1 MSEAAAHLDEVYELA
16 RKGCNKETVDSLILR
31 LHALAFEAGHD
42 TSLTATY
49 DTSLTATYDMLP
61 KKDRDRLFS
70 EEQRDRMLEVLTL
83 NEVTLI
89 NNRYRE
95 AIEQLDRQTGYSNDA
110 RNNATRRGRFILKVL
125 DGLRS
130 LQCLV
135 ADTEIVVTR
144 LEQEIESL
152 ELALAYDQERE
163 CY

>member
-16 RKGCNKETVDSLILR
+16 RKGCNKEIVDSLILR
-31 LHALAFEAGHD
+31 LHALAFEAE
-42 TSLTATY
+42 Y
-49 DTSLTATYDMLP
+49 DTSLTTKYSLLP
-61 KKDRDRLFS
+61 KEDRDRLFS
-70 EEQRDRMLEVLTL
+70 KEQRDRMLEVLTL
-83 NEVTLI
+83 DEVTLI
-89 NNRYRE
+89 NNRYQEVTNALALRTV
-95 AIEQLDRQTGYSNDA
+95 QSNDV
-110 RNNATRRGRFILKVL
+110 RINATRRGRFILKVL

-152 ELALAYDQERE
+152 ELAIAFDQERE

>member
-16 RKGCNKETVDSLILR
+16 RKDCNKETVDSLIAL
-31 LHALAFEAGHD
+31 LHALAFEAEHD

-49 DTSLTATYDMLP
+49 SLFP
-61 KKDRDRLFS
+61 KKDRDPLFS

-95 AIEQLDRQTGYSNDA
+95 AIEYLDWQTKHSNDA
-110 RNNATRRGRFILKVL
+110 RNNASRRGRFILKVL

-130 LQCLV
+130 LQRLV

-144 LEQEIESL
+144 LEQERESL

>member
-1 MSEAAAHLDEVYELA
+1 MSEATAHLDEVYENA
-16 RKGCNKETVDSLILR
+16 RMDCNKETVDSLIAQ
-31 LHALAFEAGHD
+31 LHALAFEAEHD
-42 TSLTATY
+42 TSLTSTY
-49 DTSLTATYDMLP
+49 FLFS
-61 KKDRDRLFS
+61 KKDRNRLFS

-95 AIEQLDRQTGYSNDA
+95 AIEHLDMQTEYSNDA
-110 RNNATRRGRFILKVL
+110 RNNATRRGHFILKVL

-152 ELALAYDQERE
+152 ELALAYDQERA
-163 CY
+163 CF

>member
-1 MSEAAAHLDEVYELA
+1 MSEAAAHLDEVYENA
-16 RKGCNKETVDSLILR
+16 RKNCNKTNVDSLILR
-31 LHALAFEAGHD
+31 LHELTFEAEHD
-42 TSLTATY
+42 TSLTAMY
-49 DTSLTATYDMLP
+49 SLFP

-89 NNRYRE
+89 NNRYRL
-95 AIEQLDRQTGYSNDA
+95 AIEQLDRQTEYSNDA
-110 RNNATRRGRFILKVL
+110 RNNAIRRGRFILKVL

-152 ELALAYDQERE
+152 ELALAYDQERG

>member
-1 MSEAAAHLDEVYELA
+1 MSEAAAHLDEVYENA
-16 RKGCNKETVDSLILR
+16 RKNCNKTNVDSLILR
-31 LHALAFEAGHD
+31 LHALAFEAEHD
-42 TSLTATY
+42 ISLTTKH
-49 DTSLTATYDMLP
+49 SLFP

-83 NEVTLI
+83 SEVTLI

-95 AIEQLDRQTGYSNDA
+95 AIEHLDWQTGHSNDA

-152 ELALAYDQERE
+152 ELALAYDQERG

>member
-16 RKGCNKETVDSLILR
+16 RKDCNKETVDSLILR
-31 LHALAFEAGHD
+31 LHALAFEAEHD
-42 TSLTATY
+42 TTLTATH
-49 DTSLTATYDMLP
+49 SLFP

-125 DGLRS
+125 DGLR
-130 LQCLV
+130 LVQQLV

-152 ELALAYDQERE
+152 ELALAHDQERE

>member
-1 MSEAAAHLDEVYELA
+1 MSEATAHLDEVYENA
-16 RKGCNKETVDSLILR
+16 RKNCNKETVDSLILR

-49 DTSLTATYDMLP
+49 SLFP

-95 AIEQLDRQTGYSNDA
+95 AIEHLDRQTEYSNDA

>member
-1 MSEAAAHLDEVYELA
+1 MSEATAHLDEVYENA
-16 RKGCNKETVDSLILR
+16 RMDCNKETVDSLIAQ
-31 LHALAFEAGHD
+31 LHALAFEAEHD
-42 TSLTATY
+42 TSLTSTY
-49 DTSLTATYDMLP
+49 SLFS
-61 KKDRDRLFS
+61 KKDRNRLFS

-95 AIEQLDRQTGYSNDA
+95 AIEHLDMQTEYSNDA

>member
-16 RKGCNKETVDSLILR
+16 RKDCNKETVDSLIAR

-49 DTSLTATYDMLP
+49 SLFP

-70 EEQRDRMLEVLTL
+70 EEQRDRMLKVLSFYEL
-83 NEVTLI
+83 NAI
-89 NNRYRE
+89 NNRYSE
-95 AIEQLDRQTGYSNDA
+95 AIEQLDMQTGYSNDA
-110 RNNATRRGRFILKVL
+110 RNNATRRGNFILKVL
-125 DGLRS
+125 DALT
-130 LQCLV
+130 LVQHLV

-152 ELALAYDQERE
+152 ELALAYDQERQ

>member
-1 MSEAAAHLDEVYELA
+1 MSEAAAHLDEVYEEA
-16 RKGCNKETVDSLILR
+16 RKNCNKETVDFLIAR

-42 TSLTATY
+42 TSLTSTY
-49 DTSLTATYDMLP
+49 SLFPNQTT
-61 KKDRDRLFS
+61 DRLFS

-95 AIEQLDRQTGYSNDA
+95 AIERLDMQLGYSNDA
-110 RNNATRRGRFILKVL
+110 RNNATRRGNFILKVL
-125 DGLRS
+125 DALT
-130 LQCLV
+130 LVQQLV

-152 ELALAYDQERE
+152 ELALAHDQERV
-163 CY
+163 CF

>member
-49 DTSLTATYDMLP
+49 SLFP

-83 NEVTLI
+83 GEVTRI
-89 NNRYRE
+89 NNRYQEVTNALALRT
-95 AIEQLDRQTGYSNDA
+95 AQSNDE
-110 RNNATRRGRFILKVL
+110 RINATRRGRFILKVL
-125 DGLRS
+125 DELRS

-152 ELALAYDQERE
+152 ELALAYDQERT
-163 CY
+163 CC

>member
-16 RKGCNKETVDSLILR
+16 RKDCNKETVDSLILR
-31 LHALAFEAGHD
+31 LHALAFEAEHD
-42 TSLTATY
+42 TTLTATY
-49 DTSLTATYDMLP
+49 SLFP

-89 NNRYRE
+89 NNRYSE
-95 AIEQLDRQTGYSNDA
+95 AIELLDMQTGYSHDA

-125 DGLRS
+125 DGLR
-130 LQCLV
+130 LVQQLV

-152 ELALAYDQERE
+152 ELALAHDQERE

>member
-16 RKGCNKETVDSLILR
+16 RNDCNKETVDSLILR

-49 DTSLTATYDMLP
+49 SLFP

-95 AIEQLDRQTGYSNDA
+95 AIEHLD
-110 RNNATRRGRFILKVL
+110 RRGRFILKVL

>member
-16 RKGCNKETVDSLILR
+16 RKDCNKETVDSLILR
-31 LHALAFEAGHD
+31 LHALAFEAEHD
-42 TSLTATY
+42 TTLTATH
-49 DTSLTATYDMLP
+49 SLFP

-125 DGLRS
+125 DGLRMV
-130 LQCLV
+130 QQLV

>member
-1 MSEAAAHLDEVYELA
+1 MSEAAAHLDEVYENA
-16 RKGCNKETVDSLILR
+16 RKDCNKETVDSLILR
-31 LHALAFEAGHD
+31 LHALAFEAEHD
-42 TSLTATY
+42 TTLTTRY
-49 DTSLTATYDMLP
+49 DLIPAFGRHL
-61 KKDRDRLFS
+61 LFS

-89 NNRYRE
+89 NNRYRDVL
-95 AIEQLDRQTGYSNDA
+95 IRLDKEIA
-110 RNNATRRGRFILKVL
+110 HANNLCVDATRRGRFILKVL

>member
-1 MSEAAAHLDEVYELA
+1 MSEAAAHLDEVYEYA
-16 RKGCNKETVDSLILR
+16 RKNCNKETVDSLITR
-31 LHALAFEAGHD
+31 LHALAFEAEHD
-42 TSLTATY
+42 TSLTSTKH
-49 DTSLTATYDMLP
+49 SLFP

-70 EEQRDRMLEVLTL
+70 EEQRDRLLEVLTL

-95 AIEQLDRQTGYSNDA
+95 AIERLDRQTGYSNDA
-110 RNNATRRGRFILKVL
+110 RNDATRRGRFIRKVL

-152 ELALAYDQERE
+152 ELALAYDQEKE
-163 CY
+163 GY

>member
-1 MSEAAAHLDEVYELA
+1 MSEAAAHLDEVYENA
-16 RKGCNKETVDSLILR
+16 RKDCNKETVDSLILR
-31 LHALAFEAGHD
+31 LHALAFEAEHD

-49 DTSLTATYDMLP
+49 SLFT

-70 EEQRDRMLEVLTL
+70 EEQRERMLEVLTL
-83 NEVTLI
+83 NELNAI
-89 NNRYRE
+89 NNRYQE
-95 AIEQLDRQTGYSNDA
+95 AIEHLDRQTGYSNDA

-125 DGLRS
+125 DALRS

>member
-1 MSEAAAHLDEVYELA
+1 MSEAAAHLDEVYETA
-16 RKGCNKETVDSLILR
+16 RKNCNKETVDSLILR

-49 DTSLTATYDMLP
+49 SLFP

-89 NNRYRE
+89 NNRYQE
-95 AIEQLDRQTGYSNDA
+95 AIEQLDVQTGYSNDA
-110 RNNATRRGRFILKVL
+110 RNNATRRGSFILKVL

-130 LQCLV
+130 LQHLV

>member
-1 MSEAAAHLDEVYELA
+1 MSEAAAHLDKVYELA
-16 RKGCNKETVDSLILR
+16 RENCNKETVDSLIAR
-31 LHALAFEAGHD
+31 LHALAFEAEHD
-42 TSLTATY
+42 TSLTSTH
-49 DTSLTATYDMLP
+49 SLSP

-95 AIEQLDRQTGYSNDA
+95 AIEHLNTQIAYSNDE
-110 RNNATRRGRFILKVL
+110 RNNSNRRAGFILKVL

-135 ADTEIVVTR
+135 ADTEIVVER
-144 LEQEIESL
+144 LEHEIESL
-152 ELALAYDQERE
+152 ELAIAFDQERA
-163 CY
+163 CF

>member
-16 RKGCNKETVDSLILR
+16 RKDCNKETVDSLILR
-31 LHALAFEAGHD
+31 LHALAFEAEHD
-42 TSLTATY
+42 TTLTATY
-49 DTSLTATYDMLP
+49 PLFP

-125 DGLRS
+125 DGLR
-130 LQCLV
+130 LVQQLV

>member
-16 RKGCNKETVDSLILR
+16 RKDCNKETVDSLILR
-31 LHALAFEAGHD
+31 LHALAFEAEHD
-42 TSLTATY
+42 ATLTATH
-49 DTSLTATYDMLP
+49 SLFP

-89 NNRYRE
+89 NNRYSE
-95 AIEQLDRQTGYSNDA
+95 AIEQLDMQTGYSNDA

-152 ELALAYDQERE
+152 ELAIAFDQERA
-163 CY
+163 CF

>member
-31 LHALAFEAGHD
+31 LHALAFEAEHD
-42 TSLTATY
+42 ISLTTKH
-49 DTSLTATYDMLP
+49 SLFP

-95 AIEQLDRQTGYSNDA
+95 AIEQLDMQTGYSNDA

-130 LQCLV
+130 LQCL
-135 ADTEIVVTR
+135 AASTEIVVER
-144 LEQEIESL
+144 LEHEIESL
-152 ELALAYDQERE
+152 ELAIAFDQERE